1 MMAESITIARP
12 YAKASFEAARTGDAL
27 DAWSSMLAYA
37 SAIAKDENM
46 VVVLDHP
53 ALTSQAKADAFCD
66 VCGDNLN
73 EQGKNLIRVLS
84 ENDRI
89 GLLPEIASLFDVL
102 KAQLEQSVD
111 VEVESAF
118 DLGSEQQ
125 EKLAQALSKKL
136 DRKVNVTS
144 SVNAELMGGAI
155 VRAND
160 LVIDASVRGKLAKLA
175 EAVGA

>member
-12 YAKASFEAARTGDAL
+12 YAKASFEAAKANSAL
-27 DAWSSMLAYA
+27 DIWSSMLAYA

-53 ALTSQAKADAFCD
+53 ALTSKAKADAFCD
-66 VCGDNLN
+66 VCGDKLN
-73 EQGKNLIRVLS
+73 DQGKNLIHVLS

-89 GLLPEIASLFDVL
+89 GLLPDIASLFEAL
-102 KAQLEQSVD
+102 KAQLEHSVD
-111 VEVESAF
+111 VIVESAF

-144 SVNAELMGGAI
+144 TVNESLMGGAI
-155 VRAND
+155 IRAND
-160 LVIDASVRGKLAKLA
+160 LVIDASVKGKLAKLA
-175 EAVGA
+175 EAVSA